1 MELECR
7 FFASFR
13 EEVGQKTLEW
23 TYDAAAV
30 TAGDLL
36 EDLIEEYPG
45 LDIFEPNGEVRGF
58 VSVMKN
64 GRDITHLEG
73 LDTPFE
79 DGDRLSVFPPV
90 AGG

>member
-1 MELECR
+1 MELELR

-23 TYDAAAV
+23 ELEGPAIS
-30 TAGDLL
+30 AGALL
-36 EDLIEEYPG
+36 KELVSEYPG
-45 LDIFEPNGEVRGF
+45 LEIFEPNGEVRGF